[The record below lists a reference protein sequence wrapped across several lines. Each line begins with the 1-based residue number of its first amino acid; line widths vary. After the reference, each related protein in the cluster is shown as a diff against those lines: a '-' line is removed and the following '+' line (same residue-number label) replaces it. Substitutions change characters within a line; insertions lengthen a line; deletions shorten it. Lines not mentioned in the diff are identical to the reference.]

1 MLRNIGLSNDIDK
14 EIYKEHMGLYSKKLV
29 SLQRELIKLNIP
41 VIIVFEGWGAS
52 GKGTF
57 INELILPL
65 DPRGFNVYTTNRLTE
80 EELFRPFLW
89 RFWSRTPEKG
99 RISIF
104 DKSWYKK
111 VMVDRVDENIEGA
124 VLKNYF
130 EDINNFEKVLSD
142 DGNIIIKFFLHISK
156 KEQRKRFKEL
166 ENNPSTA
173 WRVTEADW
181 KHNLQYE
188 KYVEAVEDMIKHTDK
203 SYAPWHIIPSEHK
216 KCALC
221 NIFSKLIQALEAE
234 INRVKSNG
242 VNKKVLPKDENSKD
256 ADDYDKVLKNID
268 LNKALS
274 KEEYKGKLKGLQ
286 GRMRDIEHEIY
297 RRRIPVVIVYE
308 GWDAAGKG
316 GNIKRIVRLM
326 DPRGYEVIPISAPS
340 NEEKDHHYLWRFWKR
355 MPKAGHVAIF
365 DRSWYGR
372 VLVER
377 IEGFCT
383 EDEWKRAYEEI
394 NSMEKQLSNFGVVI
408 IKFWIH
414 IDKETQLERFIERQ
428 NTEEKQ
434 WKITEEDWRNREK
447 WDQYERAL
455 SEMFYKTNTEYAP
468 WTIVESK
475 NKYYARIK
483 TLETVICN
491 IEKALK
497 VFSGLHL

>member
-1 MLRNIGLSNDIDK
+1 MLKNIDLNKDIDK
-14 EIYKEHMGLYSKKLV
+14 EIYKEHMELYVRKLA
-29 SLQRELIKLNIP
+29 SLQRELIELNIP

-80 EELFRPFLW
+80 DELFRPFLW
-89 RFWSRTPEKG
+89 RFWNRTPEKG

-111 VMVDRVDENIEGA
+111 VMGDRIDENMEGHI
-124 VLKNYF
+124 LQNYF
-130 EDINNFEKVLSD
+130 QDINNFEKILSD

-156 KEQRKRFKEL
+156 KEQKKRFKEL
-166 ENNPSTA
+166 ESNISTA

-181 KHNLQYE
+181 KHNLQYDQ
-188 KYVEAVEDMIKHTDK
+188 YVEAIEDMINHTDK

-216 KCALC
+216 KCALYH
-221 NIFSKLIQALEAE
+221 IFSKLVQTLEAQ
-234 INRVKSNG
+234 INKVKFNQF
-242 VNKKVLPKDENSKD
+242 NEKAWLDDENSKD
-256 ADDYDKVLKNID
+256 INIHDNVMKNID
-268 LNKALS
+268 LNKYLS
-274 KEEYKGKLKGLQ
+274 KEAYKSKLKGLQ
-286 GRMRDIEHEIY
+286 ERMRDIEHEIY

-316 GNIKRIVRLM
+316 GNIKRIVRFM

-340 NEEKDHHYLWRFWKR
+340 NEEKNHHYLWRFWKR
-355 MPKAGHVAIF
+355 LPKAGHVAIF

-372 VLVER
+372 VLVEK

-394 NSMEKQLSNFGVVI
+394 NSMEKQLHNFGVVI
-408 IKFWIH
+408 IKLWIH

-434 WKITEEDWRNREK
+434 WKITEEDWRNRAK

-455 SEMFYKTNTEYAP
+455 SEMLYKTNTEYAP

-475 NKYYARIK
+475 DKYYARIK
-483 TLETVICN
+483 TLETVISN
-491 IEKALK
+491 VENVLK
-497 VFSGLHL
+497 NNNVQRS